1 MHALDVIHSGFAS
14 CSCCILLT
22 STEKPLLLIRPQYS
36 WKTSKP
42 VRWETFQ
49 RRQLL
54 HLFYEA
60 DSNSKPWI
68 HWGFSRPQW
77 LLSINGSR
85 QQQTPTFSLL
95 KRPLL
100 FSITNFSLICSLEE
114 INTKPIFKLNSAQ
127 IVQERPNFQSPEN
140 ILPPQPLEKD
150 LFWYKYLRWH
160 TLLRV

>member
-1 MHALDVIHSGFAS
+1 MHIDLEVIHLGFAS

-22 STEKPLLLIRPQYS
+22 STEKPLLLIRPQHS
-36 WKTSKP
+36 WK
-42 VRWETFQ
+42 
-49 RRQLL
+49 RQSQLGGR
-54 HLFYEA
+54 LFRE
-60 DSNSKPWI
+60 DNSSTCFMRQI
-68 HWGFSRPQW
+68 ATQTMDTLGFSRPQW

-85 QQQTPTFSLL
+85 QQQSPTFSLL

-114 INTKPIFKLNSAQ
+114 INTIPISKLNSAHM
-127 IVQERPNFQSPEN
+127 VQERPNFQSPEN
-140 ILPPQPLEKD
+140 ILPPQPLEKN